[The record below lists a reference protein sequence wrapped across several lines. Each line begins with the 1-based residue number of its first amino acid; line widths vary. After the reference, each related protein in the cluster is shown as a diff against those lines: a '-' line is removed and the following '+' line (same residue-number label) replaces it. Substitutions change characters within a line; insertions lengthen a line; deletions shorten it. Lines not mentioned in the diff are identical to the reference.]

1 MIPESNEWVFF
12 EDIDFNDPDINQFNV
27 DTRDFH
33 VGYTTDSYLDRVNYA
48 KLEKRPDFFH
58 TGDEVKETLRRLFN
72 ESGGAV
78 EWRYLSL
85 TGDAEQCSSGWEL
98 KYFRIVRSPKGWL
111 MCNNEYYALNKS
123 KLECSV
129 NQKSLCAH

>member
-1 MIPESNEWVFF
+1 
-12 EDIDFNDPDINQFNV
+12 
-27 DTRDFH
+27 

-72 ESGGAV
+72 ESGGDV

-85 TGDAEQCSSGWEL
+85 TGEAEQCSSGWEL